1 MILLIIIFII
11 FIVDSSMNYE
21 LSESSKKAREEH
33 QAILD
38 EFERKKRARTLA
50 VPTDDGRVR
59 AKLREL
65 GEPQCLFGEGV
76 SSFFRLTY
84 IGLFLMNKILYIN
97 SSFLLIAWR

>member
-1 MILLIIIFII
+1 
-11 FIVDSSMNYE
+11 MNYE

-59 AKLREL
+59 ARLREL
-65 GEPQCLFGEGV
+65 SEPQCLFGEGV
-76 SSFFRLTY
+76 RIFFFFLIY
-84 IGLFLMNKILYIN
+84 ILLLLYEV
-97 SSFLLIAWR
+97 

>member
-1 MILLIIIFII
+1 MFIKI
-11 FIVDSSMNYE
+11 MYFTVETSMSYE
-21 LSESSKKAREEH
+21 LPETSKKAREEH

-76 SSFFRLTY
+76 SSFS
-84 IGLFLMNKILYIN
+84 IN
-97 SSFLLIAWR
+97 IYWIVF

>member
-1 MILLIIIFII
+1 
-11 FIVDSSMNYE
+11 MNYE

-76 SSFFRLTY
+76 SNFSD
-84 IGLFLMNKILYIN
+84 NPILDYIN
-97 SSFLLIAWR
+97 ERN

>member
-1 MILLIIIFII
+1 MKIYFFNDLQDNVHQNYYFT
-11 FIVDSSMNYE
+11 VDSSMNYE
-21 LSESSKKAREEH
+21 LSESSKKSREEH

-76 SSFFRLTY
+76 S
-84 IGLFLMNKILYIN
+84 KIFN
-97 SSFLLIAWR
+97 

>member
-1 MILLIIIFII
+1 MFCLLFLFLKSIKAE
-11 FIVDSSMNYE
+11 NTEYE
-21 LSESSKKAREEH
+21 LSESSKKVRDDH

-59 AKLREL
+59 TRLKEL

-76 SSFFRLTY
+76 TF
-84 IGLFLMNKILYIN
+84 
-97 SSFLLIAWR
+97 

>member
-1 MILLIIIFII
+1 
-11 FIVDSSMNYE
+11 MNYD

-76 SSFFRLTY
+76 SNFSDNVFW
-84 IGLFLMNKILYIN
+84 IILMNEIN
-97 SSFLLIAWR
+97 ASFPFNSTGIDAIV